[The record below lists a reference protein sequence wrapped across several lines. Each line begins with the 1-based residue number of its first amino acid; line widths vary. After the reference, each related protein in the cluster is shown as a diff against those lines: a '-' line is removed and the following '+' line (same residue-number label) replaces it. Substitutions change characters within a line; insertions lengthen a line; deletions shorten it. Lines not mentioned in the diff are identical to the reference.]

1 MDKKTLD
8 HLAKLCCLEINDEDK
23 DNLLSQI
30 WEIINFV
37 WQLQEI
43 NVEWV
48 EPLYTT
54 TENKNLEPTI
64 WIEESSNWLLFGNVN
79 HKMKDNWIVIKSP
92 IKW

>member
-8 HLAKLCCLEINDEDK
+8 HLAKLCCLDIKNEDK
-23 DNLLSQI
+23 ENLLSQI

-43 NVEWV
+43 DVEWV

-54 TENKNLEPTI
+54 IDNKNLKPTT
-64 WIEESSNWLLFGNVN
+64 WIEELSNWLLFENVN